1 MSYLLWFEQAIVAFM
16 RRYLYLVQGYACSLK
31 TLLRVK
37 THDLTVESYVQ
48 GVSFLKA
55 SLLEQLSCL
64 MLFFEDIL
72 LITLSLF
79 FL

>member
-16 RRYLYLVQGYACSLK
+16 RRYLVQGYACSLK

-48 GVSFLKA
+48 GVPFLKA